1 MTTTPTQ
8 QMTTTFSES
17 SSLFRPR
24 PVFQRRRDWLFIWAT
39 RIAVFFSAFLLL
51 WIALEI
57 GIQALPAIRKFGLGF
72 FWGTTWD
79 PVVNDYGAWPQIYGT
94 LVTSL
99 IALIVG
105 VPLSFGI
112 SIFLSEDFLPKP
124 LRTALIIV
132 VELLA
137 AIPSVV
143 YGIWGL
149 FIFIPFFRPIQ
160 MFLFQHF
167 NWLPIFSTPPVGPG
181 MLTSGVVLGIMII
194 PIITAIAREM
204 LVSVPPE
211 LRAAAY
217 AMGATRW
224 EAIFGVVLPA
234 AIGGLLGAVVLGLG
248 RALGETMAV
257 AMLIGNARGI
267 SISLLAPASNI
278 PALLAN
284 EFAEAG
290 PEQVAALMYLA
301 FILLVITLV
310 VNIAAELM
318 IRRVKFALTASW
330 E

>member
-1 MTTTPTQ
+1 MN
-8 QMTTTFSES
+8 TFFSDS
-17 SSLFRPR
+17 SSMFRPR
-24 PVFQRRRDWLFIWAT
+24 PVFQRRRDQVFIWAT

-57 GIQALPAIRKFGLGF
+57 GIQSLPAIDRFGLSF
-72 FWGTTWD
+72 FWNTTWD
-79 PVVNDYGAWPQIYGT
+79 PVEDIYGAWPQIYGT

-105 VPLSFGI
+105 VPFSFGI
-112 SIFLSEDFLPKP
+112 SIFLSEDFLPKS
-124 LRTALIIV
+124 LRLALIIV

-143 YGIWGL
+143 FGIWGL
-149 FIFIPFFRPIQ
+149 FVFIPFFRPVQ
-160 MFLFQHF
+160 MFLYENF
-167 NWLPIFSTPPVGPG
+167 NWLPIFSTPPIGPG
-181 MLTSGVVLGIMII
+181 MLTAGVVLGIMII
-194 PIITAIAREM
+194 PIITAIAREV
-204 LVSVPPE
+204 LVAVPPE

-234 AIGGLLGAVVLGLG
+234 AIGGMLGAVVLGLG

-267 SISLLAPASNI
+267 RVSLLAPASNI
-278 PALLAN
+278 PALLAS
-284 EFAEAG
+284 EFAEAAD
-290 PEQVAALMYLA
+290 EQISALMYAAL
-301 FILLVITLV
+301 ILLVITLV
-310 VNIAAELM
+310 VNIIAELM
-318 IRRVKFALTASW
+318 VRRVKFALTASR

>member
-1 MTTTPTQ
+1 MA
-8 QMTTTFSES
+8 TTFSSES

-24 PVFQRRRDWLFIWAT
+24 PVFQRRRDAVFIWAT

-57 GIQALPAIRKFGLGF
+57 GKDSLPAIQKFGLGF

-79 PVVNDYGAWPQIYGT
+79 PVENIYGAWPQIYGT

-105 VPLSFGI
+105 VPFSFGI
-112 SIFLSEDFLPKP
+112 SIFLSEDFLPKS

-149 FIFIPFFRPIQ
+149 FIFIPFFRPVQ
-160 MFLFQHF
+160 MFLFENF
-167 NWLPIFSTPPVGPG
+167 GWLPIFSTPPAGPG
-181 MLTSGVVLGIMII
+181 MLTAGVVLGIMII
-194 PIITAIAREM
+194 PIITAIAREV
-204 LVSVPPE
+204 LVAVPPE

-267 SISLLAPASNI
+267 SVSLLAPASNI

-284 EFAEAG
+284 EFAEAAD
-290 PEQVAALMYLA
+290 EQVSALMYMAL
-301 FILLVITLV
+301 ILLAVTLV

-318 IRRVKFALTASW
+318 IRRIKFALTASR

>member
-1 MTTTPTQ
+1 
-8 QMTTTFSES
+8 MTTTFSSES

-57 GIQALPAIRKFGLGF
+57 GIQSLPAIQKFGLGF

-79 PVVNDYGAWPQIYGT
+79 PVENNYGAWPQIYGT

-105 VPLSFGI
+105 VPFSFGI
-112 SIFLSEDFLPKP
+112 SIFLSEDFLPKS
-124 LRTALIIV
+124 LRTVLIIV

-160 MFLFQHF
+160 MFLFQNF
-167 NWLPIFSTPPVGPG
+167 GWLPIFSTPPVGPG
-181 MLTSGVVLGIMII
+181 MLTAGVVLGIMII
-194 PIITAIAREM
+194 PIITAIAREV
-204 LVSVPPE
+204 LVAVPPE

-234 AIGGLLGAVVLGLG
+234 AIGGMLGAVVLGLG

-267 SISLLAPASNI
+267 SVSLLAPASNI

-290 PEQVAALMYLA
+290 PEQVAALMYVAL
-301 FILLVITLV
+301 ILLAITLV

-318 IRRVKFALTASW
+318 IRRVKFALTASR